1 MSTTTANRYD
11 VRDDVV
17 LVTGAGTGIGRAI
30 AQAFLANG
38 AKVVV
43 SGRREEKLEET
54 VRGFAADQVL
64 VAPADVSKSDEVRSL
79 IERTVSTFGRIDTII
94 SNAGQHLGGDI
105 TEVADNDWHDLYA
118 TNVDALF
125 HLLKFGLPEL
135 AKTNGSVTVV
145 TSVSG
150 IGGDWSQ
157 PAYNST
163 KYAING
169 LIQSVALDWG
179 EKGVRING
187 IAPAFTKTPMTA
199 DMADS
204 EEELEPFVDRLAL
217 GRVGEPDDLAGI
229 ALFLSTKDARY
240 ITGQIIPVDGGTSA
254 SNGQP
259 RR

>member
-1 MSTTTANRYD
+1 MTANTYD
-11 VRDDVV
+11 VSGKVV
-17 LVTGAGTGIGRAI
+17 IITGAGTGIGAAI
-30 AQAFLANG
+30 TEAFLSNG
-38 AKVVV
+38 AKVVLA
-43 SGRREEKLEET
+43 GRRVEKLEESLKGHEKQGT
-54 VRGFAADQVL
+54 A
-64 VAPADVSKSDEVRSL
+64 VATDVSKKSDVEALVKKA
-79 IERTVSTFGRIDTII
+79 IDTFGQLDIVIN
-94 SNAGQHLGGDI
+94 NAGQHMGGDI
-105 TEVADNDWHDLYA
+105 TELSEEDWHKLYG
-118 TNVDALF
+118 TNVDGLF
-125 HLLKFGLPEL
+125 FMMQTALPEL
-135 AKTNGSVTVV
+135 AKTNGSITVV

-179 EKGVRING
+179 ERGVRING
-187 IAPAFTKTPMTA
+187 VAPAFTKTPMTA

-204 EEELEPFVDRLAL
+204 EEDLKPFVDRLAL
-217 GRVGEPDDLAGI
+217 GRVGEPEDLAGI
-229 ALFLSTKDARY
+229 TLFLSSSDAKY